1 MNYTEPNLIEAGIF
15 IILDPNVNAP
25 RYKSFYESH
34 VMTEK
39 EKTFFDIS
47 PLEYLHTTEM
57 LNTEINKENSVN
69 IDH

>member
-1 MNYTEPNLIEAGIF
+1 MLINYTEPNLIEAGIF

-25 RYKSFYESH
+25 RNKSFYESH

-47 PLEYLHTTEM
+47 
-57 LNTEINKENSVN
+57 
-69 IDH
+69 